1 VITLR
6 KAKTLLTLAILAFP
20 LYLVSWTLAFILV
33 QTRAIGGNGV
43 DFAYYLPY
51 LKGFWTGRTGEGAF
65 FVGACSILVFVGFT
79 IVIFPRA
86 YRRLSGG
93 K

>member
-1 VITLR
+1 MSTLS

-20 LYLVSWTLAFILV
+20 LYLVSWTLAFVLV
-33 QTRAIGGNGV
+33 QMRAIGGNGV
-43 DFAYYLPY
+43 DFAYYLQF
-51 LKGFWTGRTGEGAF
+51 LRAFWTGRTGEGSF
-65 FVGACSILVFVGFT
+65 FVGACSILIFVGFI

-86 YRRLSGG
+86 YRRLRGW